1 MKLEKID
8 IGVLNR
14 ERAYLNVSME
24 QALFTAATTGSEGQS
39 NVFLSL
45 PTWKKQMK
53 CRRFL
58 FVGALK
64 VVCNLSSAY
73 MQEVQKLTQ
82 LVAAKSGK
90 MVNIE
95 YYGQYQH

>member
-1 MKLEKID
+1 MRNVFRRGVGFCYLDFQKASNLVNHRRFYHKVKLEKID

-45 PTWKKQMK
+45 PT
-53 CRRFL
+53 
-58 FVGALK
+58 
-64 VVCNLSSAY
+64 
-73 MQEVQKLTQ
+73 
-82 LVAAKSGK
+82 
-90 MVNIE
+90 
-95 YYGQYQH
+95 